1 MRTTQFF
8 VLLFAMAVPLAAQQ
22 PAPAN
27 KDSAAAPSK
36 AAGPAASIPADAA
49 ARKLLLDDAL
59 KFVQASDARPR
70 LEQSL
75 DKLLEEGKQA
85 MLQRNPGLDPKFGD
99 EWVKRMRERI
109 KPDDFVE
116 ITAKV
121 YATYYTSDELEQMT
135 QAQLALKN
143 SKIYS
148 LSPELSQK
156 IKTNG
161 PKIQHDI
168 NTDISRLG
176 SSMSIEVGQEI
187 EKEHPEWSKPL
198 PPGPASAAPAAPVKK

>member
-1 MRTTQFF
+1 MRTTQFV
-8 VLLFAMAVPLAAQQ
+8 VLLCAMALPVAAQQ
-22 PAPAN
+22 PAPVN
-27 KDSAAAPSK
+27 KDSAPAPST
-36 AAGPAASIPADAA
+36 AAGPAASIPADPA

-75 DKLLEEGKQA
+75 NKLLEEGKQV

-99 EWVKRMRERI
+99 EWVKRMRERV

-121 YATYYTSDELEQMT
+121 YASYYTSDELQQMT

-148 LSPELSQK
+148 LAPELSQK
-156 IKTNG
+156 IKANG
-161 PKIQHDI
+161 PRIQHDI
-168 NTDISRLG
+168 NTEISRLG
-176 SSMSIEVGQEI
+176 SSLSIEVGQEI
-187 EKEHPEWSKPL
+187 EKEHPEWAKPL
-198 PPGPASAAPAAPVKK
+198 PPGPVSAAPAPSAKK

>member
-1 MRTTQFF
+1 MRTTQFV
-8 VLLFAMAVPLAAQQ
+8 VLLVAMAVPVAAQQ
-22 PAPAN
+22 PAPVN
-27 KDSAAAPSK
+27 KDSALPPST
-36 AAGPAASIPADAA
+36 ATGPAASIPADPA

-99 EWVKRMRERI
+99 EWVKRMRQRI

-121 YATYYTSDELEQMT
+121 YATYYTNDELEQMT

-187 EKEHPEWSKPL
+187 EKEHPEWAKPL
-198 PPGPASAAPAAPVKK
+198 PPFPASAAPGPPAKK

>member
-1 MRTTQFF
+1 MRTTQFVVLF
-8 VLLFAMAVPLAAQQ
+8 VAIVLSAAAQ
-22 PAPAN
+22 PSAPVN
-27 KDSAAAPSK
+27 KGSAPAPSK
-36 AAGPAASIPADAA
+36 ASGPVTANATDANVE
-49 ARKLLLDDAL
+49 KQQLESAL
-59 KFVQASDARPR
+59 KFLAASDARPR

-75 DKLLEEGKQA
+75 DKLLEEGKRV

-99 EWVKRMRERI
+99 EWVKRMRQRV
-109 KPDDFVE
+109 KLDDFVE

-143 SKIYS
+143 SKTYAV
-148 LSPELSQK
+148 SPELSQK

-161 PKIQHDI
+161 PRIQNDI

-187 EKEHPEWSKPL
+187 EKEHPEWAKPL
-198 PPGPASAAPAAPVKK
+198 PAGPASAAPAPRAKK

>member
-1 MRTTQFF
+1 MRTAQFV
-8 VLLFAMAVPLAAQQ
+8 VLLVAMALPVAAQQ
-22 PAPAN
+22 PAPVN
-27 KDSAAAPSK
+27 KDSAPAPSK
-36 AAGPAASIPADAA
+36 ATGPAAANAA
-49 ARKLLLDDAL
+49 VANAEKQRLENAL

-85 MLQRNPGLDPKFGD
+85 MLQRNPGLNPKFGD
-99 EWVKRMRERI
+99 EWVIRMKERI

-121 YATYYTSDELEQMT
+121 YAAYYTSDELEQMT

-148 LSPELSQK
+148 LAPELSQK
-156 IKTNG
+156 IKANG
-161 PKIQHDI
+161 PHIQLDI

-176 SSMSIEVGQEI
+176 SSISIEVGQEV
-187 EKEHPEWSKPL
+187 EKEHPEWAKPI
-198 PPGPASAAPAAPVKK
+198 PPGPGSSAPASPAKK

>member
-22 PAPAN
+22 PAPVN
-27 KDSAAAPSK
+27 KDSAGAPSK
-36 AAGPAASIPADAA
+36 AAGPAASVPADPA

-75 DKLLEEGKQA
+75 DKLLAEGKQA

-148 LSPELSQK
+148 LAPELSQK
-156 IKTNG
+156 IKANV

-187 EKEHPEWSKPL
+187 EKEHPEWAKPL
-198 PPGPASAAPAAPVKK
+198 PPGPASAAPAAPAKK

>member
-1 MRTTQFF
+1 MRTVQSV
-8 VLLFAMAVPLAAQQ
+8 VLLIAMALPLAAQQ
-22 PAPAN
+22 PAPVK
-27 KDSAAAPSK
+27 KDSAPAPTK
-36 AAGPAASIPADAA
+36 AAGTVAANPARLNAEKQ
-49 ARKLLLDDAL
+49 RLENAL

-75 DKLLEEGKQA
+75 DKLLEDGKQA
-85 MLQRNPGLDPKFGD
+85 MMQRNPGLDPQFGD
-99 EWVKRMRERI
+99 AWVKRMKERI
-109 KPDDFVE
+109 RPDDFVE

-143 SKIYS
+143 GKIYS
-148 LSPELSQK
+148 LAPEFSQK
-156 IKTNG
+156 IKANG
-161 PKIQHDI
+161 PHIQQDI

-187 EKEHPEWSKPL
+187 AKEHPEWAKPL
-198 PPGPASAAPAAPVKK
+198 PPGSASPAPAPTAKK

>member
-8 VLLFAMAVPLAAQQ
+8 VLLVAMAVPVAAQQ
-22 PAPAN
+22 PAPVT
-27 KDSAAAPSK
+27 KDSVAPPSK
-36 AAGPAASIPADAA
+36 AAGPAASIPADPA
-49 ARKLLLDDAL
+49 ARKLLLDDAR
-59 KFVQASDARPR
+59 KFVLASDARPR

-99 EWVKRMRERI
+99 EWVKRMRERV

-148 LSPELSQK
+148 LAPELSQK
-156 IKTNG
+156 IKANV

-176 SSMSIEVGQEI
+176 SSISIEVGQEI

-198 PPGPASAAPAAPVKK
+198 QPGPGLGTPAPPAKK

>member
-27 KDSAAAPSK
+27 KDSAGAPSK
-36 AAGPAASIPADAA
+36 AAGPAASVPADPA

-148 LSPELSQK
+148 LAPELSQK
-156 IKTNG
+156 IKANV

-187 EKEHPEWSKPL
+187 EKEHPEWAKPL
-198 PPGPASAAPAAPVKK
+198 PPGPASAAHAPPAKK

>member
-1 MRTTQFF
+1 MRTAQFV
-8 VLLFAMAVPLAAQQ
+8 VLLVAMALPVAAQ
-22 PAPAN
+22 PSAPVN
-27 KDSAAAPSK
+27 KGSVPAPSK
-36 AAGPAASIPADAA
+36 AAGPVAAGAADPNAEKQRLENA
-49 ARKLLLDDAL
+49 M
-59 KFVQASDARPR
+59 KFVQASDARSR

-75 DKLLEEGKQA
+75 DKLLEEGKA
-85 MLQRNPGLDPKFGD
+85 VMMQRNPGLDPKFGE
-99 EWVKRMRERI
+99 EWVKRMRQRV
-109 KPDDFVE
+109 KLDDFVE

-135 QAQLALKN
+135 QAQLARKN

-148 LSPELSQK
+148 LAPELSEK

-161 PKIQHDI
+161 PNIQHDI

-187 EKEHPEWSKPL
+187 AKEHPEWAKPL
-198 PPGPASAAPAAPVKK
+198 PPGPASASPAKK

>member
-1 MRTTQFF
+1 MRTTQFV
-8 VLLFAMAVPLAAQQ
+8 VLLVAIALPVAAQQ
-22 PAPAN
+22 PAPVN
-27 KDSAAAPSK
+27 KVSA
-36 AAGPAASIPADAA
+36 PAASKAIGPVAA
-49 ARKLLLDDAL
+49 NATDPSAEKQRLENAM
-59 KFVQASDARPR
+59 KFVQASDGRAR

-75 DKLLEEGKQA
+75 DKLLEEGKEV
-85 MLQRNPGLDPKFGD
+85 MMQRNPGLDPKFGD
-99 EWVKRMRERI
+99 EWVKRMRQRV
-109 KPDDFVE
+109 KLDAFVE

-135 QAQLALKN
+135 QAQLARKN

-148 LSPELSQK
+148 LAPELSQK

-161 PKIQHDI
+161 PNIQHDI

-187 EKEHPEWSKPL
+187 AKEHPEWAKPL
-198 PPGPASAAPAAPVKK
+198 PPGPGSAPASPAKK

>member
-22 PAPAN
+22 PAPVN
-27 KDSAAAPSK
+27 KDSAGAPSK
-36 AAGPAASIPADAA
+36 AAGPAASVPADPA

-148 LSPELSQK
+148 LAPELSQK
-156 IKTNG
+156 IKANV

-187 EKEHPEWSKPL
+187 EKEHPEWAKPL
-198 PPGPASAAPAAPVKK
+198 PPGPASAAPAAPAKK

>member
-1 MRTTQFF
+1 MRTPQFVVLF
-8 VLLFAMAVPLAAQQ
+8 VAIALPVAAQQ
-22 PAPAN
+22 PAPVN
-27 KDSAAAPSK
+27 KDSAPAPS
-36 AAGPAASIPADAA
+36 AGVGPAASIPTDPA
-49 ARKLLLDDAL
+49 ARKLLLDDAR

-75 DKLLEEGKQA
+75 DKLLEEGKEA

-99 EWVKRMRERI
+99 EWVKRMKERV

-121 YATYYTSDELEQMT
+121 YAAYYSSDELEQMT

-148 LSPELSQK
+148 VSPELSQK
-156 IKTNG
+156 IKASV

-187 EKEHPEWSKPL
+187 SKDHPEWAKPL
-198 PPGPASAAPAAPVKK
+198 PPGPASAAPAPSAKK

>member
-1 MRTTQFF
+1 MRASQF
-8 VLLFAMAVPLAAQQ
+8 VLFLVVMAVPVAAQP
-22 PAPAN
+22 PAPVN
-27 KDSAAAPSK
+27 KNSAPAPST
-36 AAGPAASIPADAA
+36 AAGPAASIPADPA
-49 ARKLLLDDAL
+49 ARKLLLDDAR
-59 KFVQASDARPR
+59 KFVVASDARPR

-75 DKLLEEGKQA
+75 DKLLEDGRQA
-85 MLQRNPGLDPKFGD
+85 MLQRNPGLNPKFGD
-99 EWVKRMRERI
+99 EWVKRMKERV

-148 LSPELSQK
+148 LAPELNEK
-156 IKTNG
+156 IKANV

-187 EKEHPEWSKPL
+187 AREHPEWAKPL
-198 PPGPASAAPAAPVKK
+198 PPGPASAAPAAPAKK

>member
-1 MRTTQFF
+1 MRTTQFV
-8 VLLFAMAVPLAAQQ
+8 VLLCAMALPVAAQQ

-27 KDSAAAPSK
+27 KDSAPAPST
-36 AAGPAASIPADAA
+36 AAGPAASIPADPA

-75 DKLLEEGKQA
+75 NKLLEEGKQV

-99 EWVKRMRERI
+99 EWVKRMRERV

-121 YATYYTSDELEQMT
+121 YASYYTSDELQQMT

-148 LSPELSQK
+148 LAPELSQK
-156 IKTNG
+156 IKANG
-161 PKIQHDI
+161 PRIQHDI
-168 NTDISRLG
+168 NTEISRLG
-176 SSMSIEVGQEI
+176 SSLSIEVGQEI
-187 EKEHPEWSKPL
+187 EKEHPEWAKPL
-198 PPGPASAAPAAPVKK
+198 PPGPVSAAPAPSAKK

>member
-8 VLLFAMAVPLAAQQ
+8 VLLVAMAVPVAAQQ
-22 PAPAN
+22 PAPVN
-27 KDSAAAPSK
+27 KNSAPAPST
-36 AAGPAASIPADAA
+36 AAGPAASVPADPS
-49 ARKLLLDDAL
+49 ARKLLLDDAR

-75 DKLLEEGKQA
+75 DKLLEEGRQA

-148 LSPELSQK
+148 LAPELSQK
-156 IKTNG
+156 IKANV

-187 EKEHPEWSKPL
+187 EKEHPDWAKPL
-198 PPGPASAAPAAPVKK
+198 PTAPASAAPAAPAKT

>member
-1 MRTTQFF
+1 MRTVQFV
-8 VLLFAMAVPLAAQQ
+8 VLLVAMALPTVAQQ
-22 PAPAN
+22 SASVN
-27 KDSAAAPSK
+27 KGSAAAPST
-36 AAGPAASIPADAA
+36 AAGSVAANAADPEKQELAN
-49 ARKLLLDDAL
+49 AL
-59 KFVQASDARPR
+59 KFLAASDARPR

-75 DKLLEEGKQA
+75 DKLLEEGKQV

-99 EWVKRMRERI
+99 EWVKRMRQRV
-109 KPDDFVE
+109 KLDDFVE

-121 YATYYTSDELEQMT
+121 YATYYTSEELEQMT
-135 QAQLALKN
+135 QAQLALRN

-148 LSPELSQK
+148 VSPELSQK

-176 SSMSIEVGQEI
+176 SSMSIEVGQQI
-187 EKEHPEWSKPL
+187 EKEHPEWAKPL
-198 PPGPASAAPAAPVKK
+198 PPVPASAAPAPPTKK

>member
-1 MRTTQFF
+1 MRITQFVVLF
-8 VLLFAMAVPLAAQQ
+8 VAIALPAAAQQ
-22 PAPAN
+22 VAPVN

-36 AAGPAASIPADAA
+36 AADPNAEKQRLES
-49 ARKLLLDDAL
+49 AL
-59 KFVQASDARPR
+59 KFLAASDARPR

-75 DKLLEEGKQA
+75 DKLLEEGKRV

-99 EWVKRMRERI
+99 EWVKRMRQRV
-109 KPDDFVE
+109 KLDDFME

-121 YATYYTSDELEQMT
+121 YATYYTNDELEQMT

-143 SKIYS
+143 SKTYPV
-148 LSPELSQK
+148 SPELNQK

-161 PKIQHDI
+161 PRIQNDI

-176 SSMSIEVGQEI
+176 SSMSVEVGQEI
-187 EKEHPEWSKPL
+187 EKEHPEWAKPL
-198 PPGPASAAPAAPVKK
+198 PPGSAPTAPAKK

>member
-1 MRTTQFF
+1 MRTPKF
-8 VLLFAMAVPLAAQQ
+8 VVLFVAIALPLAAQQ
-22 PAPAN
+22 
-27 KDSAAAPSK
+27 AAPVKKNST
-36 AAGPAASIPADAA
+36 PAASKEAGSAPSIPTDPG
-49 ARKLLLDDAL
+49 ARQLLLDDAR

-75 DKLLEEGKQA
+75 DKLLEEGKEA
-85 MLQRNPGLDPKFGD
+85 MMQRNPGLDPKFGD
-99 EWVKRMRERI
+99 EWVKRMKERV

-121 YATYYTSDELEQMT
+121 YAAYYTRDELEQMT
-135 QAQLALKN
+135 QGQLALKN

-156 IKTNG
+156 IKANV

-176 SSMSIEVGQEI
+176 SGMSIEVGQEI
-187 EKEHPEWSKPL
+187 AKEHPEWAKPIA
-198 PPGPASAAPAAPVKK
+198 PEPASAAPAPSAKK